1 MADKYVDK
9 SATGN
14 NDGTDWAN
22 AYNTD
27 SGLQQ
32 AFTAIAGGDTIH
44 ARAGTFSDKLEF
56 FNKEWTLKL
65 YGDVVV
71 DSTGQSDR
79 TLHHNA
85 TGSGRIITD
94 GSVWGFTLQN
104 ADTGQYN
111 YYAEGASLV
120 CSSRVLFIVRGN
132 SLATA
137 SSALGM
143 DISATGDVLF
153 NVPNLSVSGFGDQ
166 KAVGLRGAGAINGT
180 IQNFVMDDCQRI
192 HNQCT
197 GTGTLTIV
205 DSVMGGTTG
214 YLLDSEAT
222 ATNTVDIIN
231 CILYPMKDFQST
243 KNILDDDGGVFRLGA
258 VDYYPQWYTVGA
270 ALGTPG
276 ADLGLNRERPLTEY
290 ITNTWLAPRR
300 PHYISL
306 TTDDYINWDEFK
318 YRAGVL
324 AAKGWKHNILLDDT
338 VSVTSPDWAEMATY
352 VDAGHEITA
361 HSRRETIWTANL
373 YALNIA
379 NTTGA
384 DVYVNISL
392 SGNSLKV
399 GTASGLSDLLDTTLS
414 GDLAAMFT
422 TISAETG
429 LTGAASTADVTAPT
443 LWGNSLANTLADVT
457 DTIIATGAN
466 ADFSLDAQRHFDEEV
481 AGSVTDIETN
491 IPNYT
496 CKGYGYVAGYN
507 DISHNSLFH
516 DAGLLGARATV
527 SNLPTDVT
535 RNFGSLEK
543 NYVYN
548 SCAVN
553 IEDLLGGSPKGTTAT
568 REEARDGVYSLV
580 LLAKQHGLH
589 VDLYGHP
596 DTEVGNTQFGY
607 VVDALEEANANVVTL
622 TQAYAAIRAAGTLD
636 VANDY
641 TYTRDFSSN
650 DLQHLK
656 SFTGVGAG
664 GTGEQSIISHNII
677 KH

>member
-9 SATGN
+9 NATGN

-27 SGLQQ
+27 SGLQD
-32 AFTAIAGGDTIH
+32 AYSAMTAGDTIH
-44 ARAGTFSDKLEF
+44 ARAGTFSDKLQF
-56 FNKEWTLKL
+56 FLYEWTLKL

-71 DSTGQSDR
+71 DSAGEDDQ
-79 TLHHNA
+79 TLHHNVNA
-85 TGSGRIITD
+85 SGRIVTD
-94 GSVWGFTLQN
+94 GNVWGFTLQN
-104 ADTGQYN
+104 ADTTRYN
-111 YYAEGASLV
+111 YYSENSSLV

-132 SLATA
+132 SLTTG
-137 SSALGM
+137 SSAGGL
-143 DISATGDVLF
+143 DIVSTSSVLL
-153 NVPNLSVSGFGDQ
+153 NVPNLSVSGFGTGVG
-166 KAVGLRGAGAINGT
+166 VGLRGAGDINGT

-192 HNQCT
+192 YNQCT

-205 DSVMGGTTG
+205 DSVLGGTTS
-214 YLLDSEAT
+214 YILDSSAT
-222 ATNTVDIIN
+222 ATNTVDILN
-231 CILYPMKDFQST
+231 CTLYPMKDFQST

-258 VDYYPQWYTVGA
+258 VDYYPQWYSAGA

-276 ADLGLNRERPLTEY
+276 TDLGLNRERPLTDY

-306 TTDDYINWDEFK
+306 TTDDYINLDEFK

-338 VSVTSPDWAEMATY
+338 VLVTAPDWAEMATY
-352 VDAGHEITA
+352 VDAGHEIVA
-361 HSRRETIWTANL
+361 HSRRETIWTQNL

-384 DVYVNISL
+384 DIYVNISL

-399 GTASGLSDLLDTTLS
+399 GTASGLSDLLNTTLS

-429 LTGAASTADVTAPT
+429 LTGAASTADVTSS

-457 DTIIATGAN
+457 DTVVATGAN
-466 ADFSLDAQRHFDEEV
+466 ADFALDAQRHFDEEV

-491 IPNYT
+491 ITGYT
-496 CKGYGYVAGYN
+496 CRGYGYVGGYN
-507 DISHNSLFH
+507 DVSHNSLFH
-516 DAGLLGARATV
+516 AAGLLGARATV

-568 REEARDGVYSLV
+568 REEARDAVYSLV

-622 TQAYAAIRAAGTLD
+622 TQAYATIRSAGTLD
-636 VANDY
+636 IANDY
-641 TYTRDFSSN
+641 TYTRDLSSN

-664 GTGEQSIISHNII
+664 GTGEQAIISHNII